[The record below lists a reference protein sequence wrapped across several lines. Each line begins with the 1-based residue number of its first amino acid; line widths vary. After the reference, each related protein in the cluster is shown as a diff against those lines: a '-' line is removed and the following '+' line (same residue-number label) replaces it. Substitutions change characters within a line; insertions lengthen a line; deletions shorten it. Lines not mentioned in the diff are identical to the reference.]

1 MKIKNEK
8 DNKNINISN
17 VITIVSSDNL
27 RSMWK

>member
-27 RSMWK
+27 RSM

>member
-17 VITIVSSDNL
+17 EITIVCSDNL
-27 RSMWK
+27 RSM

>member
-17 VITIVSSDNL
+17 EITIVSSDNL
-27 RSMWK
+27 RSM

>member
-1 MKIKNEK
+1 MKIKNEE

-27 RSMWK
+27 RSM